1 MNTIHG
7 HSGNYFQ
14 NLGMVEMIEETA
26 AETRARIESRDS
38 RMIEDLRENF
48 SGRTWFKVDVLGE
61 DAE

>member
-14 NLGMVEMIEETA
+14 KFGMVEMIEETA
-26 AETRARIESRDS
+26 EEMRARIESRDG

-48 SGRTWFKVDVLGE
+48 SGRTWFASDGGDVN
-61 DAE
+61 D